1 MKFQK
6 QISLLS
12 LFLFM
17 FILSSCVQ
25 NLPLNGSM
33 FNTNNEEAWVQS
45 LVGKSS
51 AEQSKMA
58 ADVWADSSKPL
69 KLRDRATYILASRSN
84 PSTKIAQQSLNSQYS
99 QSANEYKIYME
110 ETLFHDLNTAPDADI
125 TANLKLISPSLEAYF
140 PYNLTIFAAA
150 KRGLLENS
158 QEVLDK
164 FASQNYFQSS
174 KITVGNTPSTNYAT
188 ASDGS
193 IAMLLPQNGSYSTF
207 SRQIITGAK
216 IAQKLLLEQGIQWN
230 ITFIDTQD
238 PNWISYLENLPKSC
252 SVIGGPLQTNIYK
265 TLYNSKLT
273 SQRAFFAFLTR
284 LPDPSVEGLD
294 AWRFFTSPEDQVKAV
309 INVAQNDLGVTN
321 FGSFHQDNTYGN
333 GMNNLFT
340 KIAQERGLSVY
351 STSYSDK
358 ETKDFNTITK
368 NFLNATTPAKGKMP
382 IARRPMDAIF
392 LPDVWKKMDMIIS
405 YMHYHGG
412 HKKIMLGTSLWEQ
425 SLSNPINMNPQTF
438 ALTLFPVSYDS
449 KRESPYRDFF
459 QAELTKQQSMG
470 TSWIALGFDFVMMS
484 SRLQMGEK
492 RSSEEINRRLANLK
506 VDYIGAPFLYARDG
520 KLSRELIINQP
531 ARNGRTPYDKETF
544 LLYQKDGKV
553 LPNLDDAAK
562 DKITKEQE
570 ESALDALVHSIVN

>member
-1 MKFQK
+1 MNLQK
-6 QISLLS
+6 KISLLS
-12 LFLFM
+12 LLLFM

-25 NLPLNGSM
+25 NLPLKGSL
-33 FNTNNEEAWVQS
+33 FNTNNEETWVQS
-45 LVGKSS
+45 LVGKTS

-69 KLRDRATYILASRSN
+69 KLRDRATYILASRNN

-99 QSANEYKIYME
+99 QATPEYKKYME
-110 ETLFHDLNTAPDADI
+110 ETLFHDLNSAPDADI

-150 KRGLLENS
+150 KRGLLTNS
-158 QEVLDK
+158 QEVLNK
-164 FASQNYFQSS
+164 FAAQNYFQSS
-174 KITVGNTPSTNYAT
+174 KITVGNTPSANYAT

-193 IAMLLPQNGSYSTF
+193 IAMLLPQSGSYSTV

-216 IAQKLLLEQGIQWN
+216 IAQKFLQEQGIQWN

-238 PNWISYLENLPKSC
+238 PNWISYLENLPPNC

-273 SQRAFFAFLTR
+273 GQRAFFTFLTR
-284 LPDPSVEGLD
+284 LPDPSIEGID
-294 AWRFFTSPEDQVKAV
+294 AWRFFTSPEDQVTAV
-309 INVAQNDLGVTN
+309 INVAQNDLGIKS
-321 FGSFHQDNTYGN
+321 FGSFYQDNTYGK

-340 KIAQERGLSVY
+340 KIAQERSLSVY

-358 ETKDFNTITK
+358 EMKDFNNLTK
-368 NFLNATTPAKGKMP
+368 NFLNATTPEKGKLP

-425 SLSNPINMNPQTF
+425 SLSNPINMNPETF

-459 QAELTKQQSMG
+459 QAELDKQQSMG

-506 VDYIGAPFLYARDG
+506 VDYIGAPFHYAKDG

-531 ARNGRTPYDKETF
+531 ARSGRTPYDKETF
-544 LLYQKDGKV
+544 LSYQKDGKV
-553 LPNLDDAAK
+553 LPNLDDDTK
-562 DKITKEQE
+562 EKLTKEQE
-570 ESALDALVHSIVN
+570 ENALDALVNSILD